1 MISINH
7 RNPEFHDPHKV
18 NIITGESEMI
28 IENNE
33 GFGSFHFDHDYNL
46 HFGTKM
52 TPEGGEEIMK
62 LNQENTWEPFMDITP
77 EDSLTTGIAHVLE
90 GGSAVYMLSSKGRD
104 KAALTKVNVESKEE
118 SVIAKSDVADIT
130 EVFLHPETDEV
141 LAPG

>member
-1 MISINH
+1 MFSVEIETGEEKDLTPYDNVAARPERISHKHPGEIVISINH

-18 NIITGESEMI
+18 NIITGKSEMI

-33 GFGSFHFDHDYNL
+33 GFGSFHFDHDYQL

-62 LNQENTWEPFMDITP
+62 LNQENTWEPFMDISP

-90 GGSAVYMLSSKGRD
+90 GGSAV
-104 KAALTKVNVESKEE
+104 
-118 SVIAKSDVADIT
+118 IC
-130 EVFLHPETDEV
+130 
-141 LAPG
+141 